1 MATVTPNA
9 SVSTAPR
16 ASQSLQRVS
25 ARKEQCKQWP
35 LDRKM
40 EKMALYSA
48 CAAVDDSSNACKCMG
63 WKNTN
68 SNRSNNLPATDFSI
82 LCSNAHCGHPLSD
95 HISRLKDLP
104 ESEIDT
110 LLFTVV
116 DLEYIFMILNNEQ
129 DVDTKQVYFYI
140 FKLLRKSICLLSKP
154 TVEGPLGQ
162 PPFEQP
168 SITQAVT
175 NFVVH
180 KFGDNPKEWQIMY
193 DLAKMFIHALNHWK
207 LETPSVRRQ
216 HAPNEDVSIYKINYT
231 RWICYCHIPSFCNS
245 LTHYETTQI
254 FGRTLLRSVFNVMRT
269 ALLDRIRNDKERM
282 SPEKA
287 AIVLANFPRFLSI
300 LEEEIFSVNSR
311 IWDPNYK
318 LTPPPNTN
326 LAHIFNSPSSG
337 VLSSTALSETVSSS
351 STLTSSS
358 LLSSSSSSSPA
369 AASVSAASAPGA
381 GRSFEKVTPDTD
393 AALLPSTST
402 TVQSLSNPSGYTSFN
417 LTPGIGPRDSKR
429 KLLESTESTSD
440 IDNLTSSQM
449 STDINNVMPSK
460 KIKLEPGCEGIT
472 EEEAIRLFNIVKNK
486 NNDPASLLEINAA
499 RDEAARNEE
508 ARRLIE
514 FHIVSNALTNVTN
527 KENQIWLVG
536 LLNVF
541 SHQLPRMPKEYITRL
556 VFDPKH
562 KTLALVKDK
571 RVIGG
576 ICFRLFP
583 TQGFSEIVFC
593 AVSSNEQVKGYGTHL
608 MNHLKDYHTKHG
620 IYNFLTYADE
630 YAIGYFKKQGF
641 TKDISLPKEAYMGY
655 IKEYEGATLMGCDL
669 DPKITYV
676 QFTSVVRKQ
685 KEMIRQLVEERTAE
699 LKRQGLLKE
708 EPSDPGST
716 SSSSKS
722 PSRSSERNRINEG
735 KGDLNSSRGKV
746 NRTKSKSLK
755 LEEQDDIQLV
765 FKTILNQIKN
775 HAAAWPF
782 LKPVTKEEASDY
794 FDHIKSPMD
803 LKTMSEKLR
812 AKLYTTKKSFIMDAR
827 KIFNN
832 CRVYNAP
839 DTEYYKCAN
848 QLERFFVAKMKENG
862 LWDK

>member
-9 SVSTAPR
+9 SNSTAPR
-16 ASQSLQRVS
+16 PSQSLQRVS
-25 ARKEQCKQWP
+25 ARKQQCKLWP
-35 LDRKM
+35 MDKKM

-48 CAAVDDSSNACKCMG
+48 CAAVDDANNTCKCMG
-63 WKNTN
+63 WKNSS
-68 SNRSNNLPATDFSI
+68 SNRSNNLPPPDFSA
-82 LCSNAHCGHPLSD
+82 LCSNPSCSHPLSD

-104 ESEIDT
+104 ENEIDN

-140 FKLLRKSICLLSKP
+140 FKLLRKSICLLSRP
-154 TVEGPLGQ
+154 IVEGPLGQ

-231 RWICYCHIPSFCNS
+231 RWVCYCHIPSFCNS
-245 LTHYETTQI
+245 LAHYETTQI
-254 FGRTLLRSVFNVMRT
+254 FGRTLLRSVFHVMRT

-300 LEEEIFSVNSR
+300 LEEEIYSVNSR

-326 LAHIFNSPSSG
+326 LAHFFNSPSTGLSSPAPSE
-337 VLSSTALSETVSSS
+337 SSTAS
-351 STLTSSS
+351 
-358 LLSSSSSSSPA
+358 
-369 AASVSAASAPGA
+369 SAPPVSV
-381 GRSFEKVTPDTD
+381 RSFEKVTPDTD

-429 KLLESTESTSD
+429 KVTESSDTPDQESTNSQV
-440 IDNLTSSQM
+440 SSEH
-449 STDINNVMPSK
+449 SLMPK
-460 KIKLEPGCEGIT
+460 KIKLEPGCESIT

-486 NNDPASLLEINAA
+486 TNDPASLLEINAA

-514 FHIVSNALTNVTN
+514 FHIVSNALTQATN

-641 TKDISLPKEAYMGY
+641 TKDISLPKEAYIGY

-685 KEMIRQLVEERTAE
+685 KEMIRQLLQEKTAD

-708 EPSDPGST
+708 EPSDPA
-716 SSSSKS
+716 SSAPSKS
-722 PSRSSERNRINEG
+722 PSRSSERNRAQEG
-735 KGDLNSSRGKV
+735 KSDFNSSRGKV

-755 LEEQDDIQLV
+755 FEEPDDLQTV
-765 FKTILNQIKN
+765 FKTILNQMKN
-775 HAAAWPF
+775 HSASWPF
-782 LKPVTKEEASDY
+782 LKPVTTDEAPDY
-794 FDHIKSPMD
+794 FDHIKNPMD
-803 LKTMSEKLR
+803 LKTMQEKLR
-812 AKLYTTKKSFIMDAR
+812 AKQYTNKKHFIADAKR
-827 KIFNN
+827 IFNN
-832 CRVYNAP
+832 CRLYNSP
-839 DTEYYKCAN
+839 DTEYYKSAN
-848 QLERFFVAKMKENG
+848 QLERFFVSKMKENG